1 MGPNALGYDIT
12 DIKSIAS
19 WPNVGFGN
27 QVWTVEVKAVGGSY
41 ALLAS
46 VAYTPF
52 IYNNANVN
60 DPLGIGATM
69 VDLTGLNATGIESIR
84 FTAGAT
90 GTDEANSIGND
101 FVWRE
106 IDVFGSAT
114 IPESSTSA
122 LLGGLLALGAV
133 MTRRRSA

>member
-1 MGPNALGYDIT
+1 M
-12 DIKSIAS
+12 
-19 WPNVGFGN
+19 
-27 QVWTVEVKAVGGSY
+27 EVKAVGAVDY
-41 ALLAS
+41 ALLA
-46 VAYTPF
+46 T
-52 IYNNANVN
+52 VN
-60 DPLGIGATM
+60 YIEFSNSAAGSTI
-69 VDLTGLNATGIESIR
+69 VDLAPLNATGIESIR

>member
-1 MGPNALGYDIT
+1 LGPNALGYDIT

-84 FTAGAT
+84 FTAGS
-90 GTDEANSIGND
+90 TDGASLNND

>member
-1 MGPNALGYDIT
+1 LGPNALGYDIT

-27 QVWTVEVKAVGGSY
+27 QVWTVEVKAVGGAY

-46 VAYTPF
+46 IDYTP
-52 IYNNANVN
+52 ITNSV
-60 DPLGIGATM
+60 GATM
-69 VDLTGLNATGIESIR
+69 VDLIGLNATGIESIK
-84 FTAGAT
+84 FIEGSTGGASL
-90 GTDEANSIGND
+90 NND

-106 IDVFGSAT
+106 MDVFGSAT
-114 IPESSTSA
+114 VPEPSTSA

-133 MTRRRSA
+133 MTRRQSQ